1 MWELAIPLMK
11 FIGALASV
19 LTLKSIL
26 IELCSPDWILSKCS
40 SPRFTESH
48 DKLNILCL
56 TSECILRWGG
66 CVKENFLC
74 TTNFNKFVDCGSH
87 TEPKE
92 AFVMWPESLLTVNRC
107 RTGQAVIKRRRCESK
122 GETVCLLVLA
132 VLPYPCP
139 GYLLQTL
146 NCLPCA

>member
-1 MWELAIPLMK
+1 MWELEIPLMK
-11 FIGALASV
+11 FIGTLASV

-26 IELCSPDWILSKCS
+26 VVLCSPDWILSKCN
-40 SPRFTESH
+40 SPRFAQSH
-48 DKLNILCL
+48 DKLSTLDL
-56 TSECILRWGG
+56 TSECILRWEWG

-107 RTGQAVIKRRRCESK
+107 RTGQAVIKKRRSESK
-122 GETVCLLVLA
+122 GETCLLVLA
-132 VLPYPCP
+132 MPPHP
-139 GYLLQTL
+139 HPRHLLQTL